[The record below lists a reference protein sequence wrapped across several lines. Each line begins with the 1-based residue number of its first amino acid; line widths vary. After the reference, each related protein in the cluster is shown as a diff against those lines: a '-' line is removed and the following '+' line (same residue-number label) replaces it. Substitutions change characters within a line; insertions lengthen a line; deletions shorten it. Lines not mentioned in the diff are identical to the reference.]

1 LKTNIRPDG
10 IFIKDEIV
18 KKVAGALGIDE
29 KVVDRVVRHEY
40 STAFDALLTNK
51 SVEFPGMGK
60 FVFSG
65 PKARRK
71 IKRLLI
77 YESKCR
83 EDLEGPLITEK
94 QRGNFMI
101 RLKYL
106 EDMILALKSRMDDFR
121 NI

>member
-83 EDLEGPLITEK
+83 EDLEGPLI
-94 QRGNFMI
+94 MI